1 MRLLT
6 PKCRTR
12 FMVLS
17 SVPNAVAS
25 HDSIG
30 LRSRRPKQHETK
42 YVAQNIKRVPG
53 SIQTRSMALH
63 TATERATRFL
73 WTWSRWVP
81 GCLFTLIT
89 RRATRRRQSEE
100 RCQARR
106 YRRVMFGCVALLL
119 TVVGFSGA
127 AIASSSAAAGPAP
140 LTAMTVGVF
149 QWIWTQLQ
157 RLDHLVMPGVARDV
171 LGLMAATTLVVPWMS
186 KLGTSSIIGFL
197 LIGVLLGPSGYGVI
211 SNIHMTH
218 VVGELGI
225 VFFLFEMGLEVSVDK
240 IWAMRFDVFG
250 LGVIQYIG
258 TGILIAMFA
267 SRMVPS
273 LSPVALLVLGGGL
286 ALSTSAFVLQLIRD
300 KGQLGTRFGKA
311 CLGVLL
317 FQDIAV
323 VPLLVVIPL
332 LLGGGSVLAALSQA
346 VLRGVLAFG
355 LIWYFGKTYLD
366 RIYKYVNRYHST
378 EAFLSVTLVTV
389 MLCSSITEGLGL
401 SNTLGAFLGGV
412 LLSES
417 SYVHQVEA
425 DIAPFRGMLLGLF
438 FITVGFS
445 IDLVLVVQQ
454 FFVLVPI
461 VILLLV
467 LKALVVGGA
476 CLASGMSGP
485 STAQTAA
492 LLAPGGEFAFVV
504 FGMAVNLGIM
514 PEVMAS
520 VLVTSTA
527 LSMGLTPILDKIG
540 ADYATKLRV
549 ARGTEAYTGKDE
561 VSGSLVEEVTQS
573 GDSFVAVCGYGR
585 AGKVICNI
593 LDDQNIRYIAFDP
606 NPVTAIKAR
615 SSGLPVFM
623 ADPSDPQVL
632 ESFKVNEARL
642 VVIAIGAEEA
652 TERVAQAVVETC
664 PQPKVLVRTSGDDQ
678 KELLESTLNVEASV
692 SALPT
697 DSELMSISFA
707 GSVLHK
713 LGTSESEIKDLI
725 DERQR
730 QLYES
735 QTQRSSVTTLAELQ
749 EIFKVYDADGS
760 GALSRFEVR
769 DCMSSFQTIDDDTFD
784 PMYTELCDDND
795 ELNFEGFIKLVESE
809 SPTITLSA

>member
-1 MRLLT
+1 
-6 PKCRTR
+6 
-12 FMVLS
+12 
-17 SVPNAVAS
+17 
-25 HDSIG
+25 
-30 LRSRRPKQHETK
+30 
-42 YVAQNIKRVPG
+42 
-53 SIQTRSMALH
+53 
-63 TATERATRFL
+63 
-73 WTWSRWVP
+73 
-81 GCLFTLIT
+81 
-89 RRATRRRQSEE
+89 
-100 RCQARR
+100 
-106 YRRVMFGCVALLL
+106 
-119 TVVGFSGA
+119 
-127 AIASSSAAAGPAP
+127 
-140 LTAMTVGVF
+140 VGVF

-713 LGTSESEIKDLI
+713 LGTS
-725 DERQR
+725 
-730 QLYES
+730 
-735 QTQRSSVTTLAELQ
+735 
-749 EIFKVYDADGS
+749 
-760 GALSRFEVR
+760 
-769 DCMSSFQTIDDDTFD
+769 
-784 PMYTELCDDND
+784 
-795 ELNFEGFIKLVESE
+795 
-809 SPTITLSA
+809 